1 MVRSRVLGLAV
12 AKDSIRAALVERGK
26 LAWVGGAEYQTPTE
40 LTEAIARLASE
51 AGRPVRRA
59 RIALGR
65 DVVQLRTIHP
75 APPLKARDVRRYVGL
90 EAARLFRKNG
100 EPLVTDG
107 ALVTVV
113 KRERALWAAAA
124 PEPLLS
130 ALLDGCAQ
138 AGLAVE
144 ALAPSADTLA
154 ASVRTSQPIDEI
166 VIPNGSTSERLSIGI
181 GGAWRSR
188 WTRGVDGTVEWM
200 TELAPLNGDAS
211 SVAPAF
217 AAAIR
222 LPTLTLIPEG
232 HRRAAGRTT
241 LRRHLLIAGIGVA
254 LWVLAGGIYVGRL
267 SLAYSRSTH
276 LLEAFRS
283 SADSALAVRRDL
295 DDGRRTL
302 ATIAA
307 ARASRSRTLPLL
319 AEITRALPDS
329 VALVAFRVGADG
341 VVRIVGYAP
350 RAAQVLAEVARV
362 RGWTGA
368 ALDGPVTQEAIPSLG
383 VRDRFSIVAKV
394 RL

>member
-1 MVRSRVLGLAV
+1 MRSRVLGLAV
-12 AKDSIRAALVERGK
+12 GRDSIRAVLVERGK
-26 LAWVGGAEYQTPTE
+26 LTWVGSAEYGTPAE

-59 RIALGR
+59 RIALVR

-75 APPLKARDVRRYVGL
+75 APPIRARDAGRYVGL

-100 EPLVTDG
+100 EALVTDG

-113 KRERALWAAAA
+113 KGDRALWAAGA
-124 PEPLLS
+124 PEPVLT
-130 ALLDGCAQ
+130 AALDGCAQ

-144 ALAPSADTLA
+144 ALAPSAETLA
-154 ASVRTSQPIDEI
+154 ASVQTSRPTDEI
-166 VIPNGSTSERLSIGI
+166 VIPNGSTSERLSVGV
-181 GGAWRSR
+181 GGVWRSR
-188 WTRGVDGTVEWM
+188 WTKGVDGAVEWVS
-200 TELAPLNGDAS
+200 ELSPLNGDAM

-217 AAAIR
+217 AAAVR
-222 LPTLTLIPEG
+222 LPTLTLMPDG
-232 HRRAAGRTT
+232 LRRTASRTT
-241 LRRHLLIAGIGVA
+241 VRRRLLVAGIGVA
-254 LWVLAGGIYVGRL
+254 LWILAAATYVGRL
-267 SLAYSRSTH
+267 SWAYSRSTH
-276 LLEAFRS
+276 LLGAFRNA
-283 SADSALAVRRDL
+283 ADSALAVRRGL
-295 DDGRRTL
+295 DDGRATL

-307 ARASRSRTLPLL
+307 ARANRSQTLPLL

-329 VALVAFRVGADG
+329 VVLVAFRVGADG
-341 VVRIVGYAP
+341 VVRIAGYAP

-383 VRDRFSIVAKV
+383 VRDRFSIIAKV